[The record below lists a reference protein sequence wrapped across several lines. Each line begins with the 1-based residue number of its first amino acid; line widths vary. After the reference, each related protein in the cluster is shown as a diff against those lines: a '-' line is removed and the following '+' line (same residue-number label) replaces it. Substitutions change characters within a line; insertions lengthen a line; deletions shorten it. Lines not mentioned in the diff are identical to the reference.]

1 MPSDADL
8 VCLHSC
14 SIEAGLSYKD
24 LPPCTITELP
34 PDAAVPACHVPL
46 NTLSVHKRAP
56 SYSPPQQDTHRQQQW
71 QTAKPRGIEGTK
83 AADSRAQQQARDSR
97 PAKKALALAQR
108 QKEADRQQ
116 EERRIQSL
124 QERAAMLERKRVQ
137 AMEDRRQQ
145 QRMEEQQRKAA
156 MR

>member
-1 MPSDADL
+1 M
-8 VCLHSC
+8 
-14 SIEAGLSYKD
+14 EAGLSYKD

-46 NTLSVHKRAP
+46 NTLSLHKRAP
-56 SYSPPQQDTHRQQQW
+56 SYSPPQQDTHWQQQR
-71 QTAKPRGIEGTK
+71 QTAKPHGIEGTK
-83 AADSRAQQQARDSR
+83 AADSRAQQQARADSR
-97 PAKKALALAQR
+97 PTKKALALAQR